1 MTFSIL
7 GRLYSAIAIELWN
20 ALYKAQLTC
29 RQVDSSR
36 GGDSVSVDATH
47 GALSTL
53 LLTSLTEDK
62 YLSSIQVKSKY
73 VYTRV

>member
-36 GGDSVSVDATH
+36 GGEGRCNAW
-47 GALSTL
+47 GALDLASDV
-53 LLTSLTEDK
+53 SHRRQV
-62 YLSSIQVKSKY
+62 SSIQVMSKY
-73 VYTRV
+73 LYTRV